1 VVCGPFNFLNG
12 LLGKANEVD
21 MKNEILEDV
30 GKREILQ
37 NSEREE
43 HKEESEEQEVQTLHA
58 DENTK
63 AEKMIEETDGL
74 STVMLPDSR
83 FTEQIPSLT
92 EPMSGNASSND
103 GSGGDGL
110 RMETESA
117 DTAAQQ
123 PVSKEAEHGNLN
135 PRTTENSEVGSL
147 QGKCIARVQVSA
159 FPVQRQH
166 GAKGYPS
173 CGDKFKHFPFYFSHF
188 ETTKCLPR
196 HIPSITRGE
205 LRAVNLNIVGG
216 RSMTNPALTGSLQ
229 SQAEKGLGGRCCG
242 AASAGDSVNT
252 YYCHP
257 NEGASPC

>member
-1 VVCGPFNFLNG
+1 MSLYKG
-12 LLGKANEVD
+12 L
-21 MKNEILEDV
+21 
-30 GKREILQ
+30 
-37 NSEREE
+37 
-43 HKEESEEQEVQTLHA
+43 
-58 DENTK
+58 
-63 AEKMIEETDGL
+63 
-74 STVMLPDSR
+74 
-83 FTEQIPSLT
+83 
-92 EPMSGNASSND
+92 
-103 GSGGDGL
+103 
-110 RMETESA
+110 
-117 DTAAQQ
+117 
-123 PVSKEAEHGNLN
+123 
-135 PRTTENSEVGSL
+135 ENSVCTAVGTAVGTEVGSL

-159 FPVQRQH
+159 FPVQTQH

>member
-1 VVCGPFNFLNG
+1 MVGILKHTQDLVRDALMFCEDLEG
-12 LLGKANEVD
+12 LWEGHCFGRGSEVSLY
-21 MKNEILEDV
+21 K
-30 GKREILQ
+30 
-37 NSEREE
+37 
-43 HKEESEEQEVQTLHA
+43 
-58 DENTK
+58 
-63 AEKMIEETDGL
+63 GL
-74 STVMLPDSR
+74 
-83 FTEQIPSLT
+83 
-92 EPMSGNASSND
+92 
-103 GSGGDGL
+103 
-110 RMETESA
+110 
-117 DTAAQQ
+117 
-123 PVSKEAEHGNLN
+123 
-135 PRTTENSEVGSL
+135 ENSVCTAVGTAVGTEVGSL

-257 NEGASPC
+257 NEGASPCWGCFQSWCGCSWLLTADFQPTAQCSGWCHSQPSSPFPGSCLKASLS